1 MMADTGNWW
10 QRAATARISRRRM
23 MTRAGLVAGSI
34 GVAVGIGCGSRR
46 PAAAPGQPSAA
57 SGTPQQGGTLNVS
70 QISGPTT
77 LDVQRT
83 TSFYTIQP
91 AGAVQ
96 SRLMRFK
103 TGIDPKT
110 AEDHDVEADIA
121 LSVESPDAV
130 TWTVKLRPD
139 AKYHN
144 VPPVNGRLVEA
155 EDIKATFTR
164 AASKDNPA
172 SGSLSMIDPD
182 QIQTPDKTTVI
193 FKLKYPYAPFNKTL
207 ASASYSYLFPRDVLT
222 GAYDPAKTFVGSG
235 PFLLDS
241 FQPDVG
247 FSFKRNPEYYDKGRP
262 YVDNVRYSIIPD
274 AAQRQAQFTSGN
286 LDTLGE
292 AGSTISPNDV
302 DTLRRTNPKARFLE
316 NSPQTGGPDCLFFQM
331 GDQSS
336 PFQDVR
342 LRRAVSTALDRD
354 SLAKTMWGDKVEPGG
369 FYVGHD
375 FGKWALRL
383 NDLSPDVA
391 QYYKFDPAVTKKLLA
406 ESGNADRQF
415 KLVYVTGY
423 LAPPYDTAAQTIAN
437 MLQSAGFKISLLT
450 VDYQK
455 DYIGGGKGI
464 RYGNYPPDE
473 IIFAGISTFTEADE
487 FVFNYYDSQ
496 GTSGISRLK
505 DPALDD
511 MILKARAIVNE
522 PDRVTAYKNIQ
533 KYLADK
539 MYTVMGF
546 SNPTQKV
553 MVNPRVQN
561 YQRVFGYGFFAET
574 YTKLW
579 LQKS

>member
-1 MMADTGNWW
+1 MQHPNWW
-10 QRAATARISRRRM
+10 QRAAAGRIGRRRLLVQG
-23 MTRAGLVAGSI
+23 GLAAS
-34 GVAVGIGCGSRR
+34 GVGIAAAIGCGNSKSQTA
-46 PAAAPGQPSAA
+46 PSASGGGQSAAPQP
-57 SGTPQQGGTLNVS
+57 GGTLNVS
-70 QISGPTT
+70 QISGATT

-83 TSFYTIQP
+83 TSFYTLQP

-103 TGIDPKT
+103 TGVDPKV
-110 AEDHDVEADIA
+110 AEDHDVEGDLAVS
-121 LSVESPDAV
+121 LESPDAI

-139 AKYHN
+139 AKFHN
-144 VPPVNGRLVEA
+144 VAPVNGRLLDS
-155 EDIKATFTR
+155 EDVKATFTR
-164 AASKDNPA
+164 GTGKDNPA

-182 QIQTPDKTTVI
+182 QIQTPDKTTVV

-207 ASASYSYLFPRDVLT
+207 ASASYSSLFPRDVLS
-222 GAYDPAKTFVGSG
+222 GAYDPAKTLVGSG

-241 FQPDVG
+241 FQPDVA
-247 FSFKRNPEYYDKGRP
+247 FNFKRNPEYYDKGHP
-262 YVDNVRYSIIPD
+262 YVDAVHYSIIPD
-274 AAQRQAQFTSGN
+274 ASQRLAQFTSGN

-302 DTLRRTNPKARFLE
+302 DTLRRTNPKALFLE
-316 NSPQTGGPDCLFFQM
+316 NSPQTGGPDCLFFQL
-331 GDQSS
+331 GDPAS

-342 LRRAVSTALDRD
+342 LRRAVSMALDRD
-354 SLAKTMWGDKVEPGG
+354 ALGKTMWAGKVETGG

-391 QYYKFDPAVTKKLLA
+391 AYYKFDPAGAKKLLS

-415 KLVYVTGY
+415 KMIYVTGY

-437 MLQSAGFKISLLT
+437 MLQSAGFKLQLVT

-464 RYGNYPPDE
+464 RYGNYPSDE

-487 FVFNYYDSQ
+487 FIFNYYASE
-496 GTSGISRLK
+496 GTSGISKLK
-505 DPALDD
+505 DPALDT
-511 MILKARAIVNE
+511 MIQKARATLNE
-522 PDRVTAYKNIQ
+522 SERVTAYKNIQ

-546 SNPTQKV
+546 SCPTQKV
-553 MVNPRVQN
+553 MVNSRVQN

-579 LQKS
+579 LQKL